1 MALEEEFL
9 KLSGTNY
16 WLAEFTSLYGD
27 FNEYDFT
34 EDYET
39 LEQWYDE
46 TYEKYKNDRG
56 VKQNPLI
63 GSDIDTIISS
73 EYTINYQVEATKH
86 YVENIYAELGI
97 DMTVDDFIAKNA
109 LMAEYMM
116 QNSNFDDVIKDY
128 NVSIKFVVDN
138 LQRGTFEEKNGT
150 TAVLSDFQTI
160 EFDDTIEKVGSLD
173 KDNDTLTNKAEL
185 GEVKWQDI
193 TGFVEKMY
201 QSKYGTNMTMYES
214 KVDEMV
220 INNGGYTDFYGN
232 FVFGHVKK
240 EKDLLGNIKVFYRV
254 YDYKSNPVLKDTDF
268 DGMDDAAD
276 SRPKDNKFQGMAK
289 IERNQNLKVDYHNDY
304 RHFFIDNNKYN
315 SELAEMSLM
324 ISNLANDED
333 RTLDIY
339 QGGTQVG
346 MMNTGGVFIGNMNIT
361 EYLSKIGFVPLT
373 TMSLSNGKAY
383 LSYKIV
389 NYYGKEKLIFGIFI
403 GGFDDEESYIKF
415 ITDTNNMH
423 QNYEEI
429 VNSIVNKIDNLKNL
443 DLIKH
448 YLNGQNYCY
457 FITGKGIAGAV
468 AAEVA
473 TKLGDTH
480 NIYCYTFGMPNIKNS
495 PTLSYIKNIVN
506 EDDLLTKIHSD
517 IGQDGDVYN
526 KSIYWD
532 LIPEYRHYVE
542 SPNRYKGNY
551 KKTNTIRDNLE
562 DIKRSL
568 GWSDETRN
576 IFTRELSEYLYSQIG
591 ERIIT
596 LHDEIFHDSR
606 DYSTANN
613 EIEERLV
620 EIEEFTDSLTT
631 ANSTKAYWCLVKVLD
646 GYDSKYYYEEEKK
659 FYTDK
664 VQGMTGTQEITI
676 GDDELGDLDGYPFAE
691 YNDVDI
697 VYDASDEETVHIK
710 NFMYSNYTI
719 DSNGGDNVERNINY
733 VKFWKDGTD
742 NGKLS
747 EYKAGDY
754 NMHTVFTSEKKNQYY
769 KNFEKSEGRVFIKNV
784 DGIYT
789 IYGRILAA
797 FPPALKGE
805 EEESNE
811 FKKSTSNMN
820 RVKNYKLPNKWENNV
835 KGVNS
840 QKDGGDYDGKANITL
855 GPNEMYKL
863 VDCVFENKDK
873 QQFVVPFIIMDAKKV
888 HLTPNVNDMKE
899 ISDTNPINYF
909 LSDNITKAGKMSNLT
924 DNRYGQVTEYM
935 VKDDPVRYEY
945 NIITNRTNPN
955 DEKLITR
962 EAHDNNGY
970 DSVTY
975 VSRGKPITYFSRDE
989 ARDVVNISPIE
1000 PLADGGS
1007 SKDLMEVM
1015 FGDKSKNYRLISMR
1029 IYKSKGTF
1037 TATGAKLD
1045 IRIADN
1051 NGVQLNSLWYGEKSL
1066 IDEDPN
1072 FFDEDPNTHK
1082 KKENI
1087 IVDYR

>member
-1 MALEEEFL
+1 M
-9 KLSGTNY
+9 
-16 WLAEFTSLYGD
+16 
-27 FNEYDFT
+27 
-34 EDYET
+34 
-39 LEQWYDE
+39 
-46 TYEKYKNDRG
+46 
-56 VKQNPLI
+56 
-63 GSDIDTIISS
+63 
-73 EYTINYQVEATKH
+73 
-86 YVENIYAELGI
+86 
-97 DMTVDDFIAKNA
+97 
-109 LMAEYMM
+109 
-116 QNSNFDDVIKDY
+116 
-128 NVSIKFVVDN
+128 VDN

-160 EFDDTIEKVGSLD
+160 EFDNTIEKVANQD
-173 KDNDTLTNKAEL
+173 KDSDSLTNKSEL
-185 GEVKWQDI
+185 GDTKWQDI

-201 QSKYGTNMTMYES
+201 IFKYGTNMTMYES

-220 INNGGYTDFYGN
+220 INNGGYTDFNGN
-232 FVFGHVKK
+232 FVYGHVKK
-240 EKDLLGNIKVFYRV
+240 EKDLSGNIKVFYRV
-254 YDYKSNPVLKDTDF
+254 YDYKSNPTLKDTDF
-268 DGMDDAAD
+268 DGMDDNMD
-276 SRPKDNKFQGMAK
+276 GRPKDNKFQGMAK

-304 RHFFIDNNKYN
+304 RHFYIDNNKYN

-324 ISNLANDED
+324 ISNLANDEE
-333 RTLDIY
+333 RKLNTY
-339 QGGTQVG
+339 QGGVQVG
-346 MMNTGGVFIGNMNIT
+346 MMNTGGVLIGDMTI
-361 EYLSKIGFVPLT
+361 EDYLEKIGFISLA

-389 NYYGKEKLIFGIFI
+389 NYYGKEKLIFGISI

-423 QNYEEI
+423 QKYEEV

-480 NIYCYTFGMPNIKNS
+480 NIYCYTFGMPNIKSS
-495 PTLSYIKNIVN
+495 PTLSYIKNIIN

-551 KKTNTIRDNLE
+551 KKSNTIRDNLE

-576 IFTRELSEYLYSQIG
+576 IFIRELSEYLYSQIG
-591 ERIIT
+591 GRIIT

-606 DYSTANN
+606 DYSNANN

-620 EIEEFTDSLTT
+620 EIEEFTDSLAT

-646 GYDSKYYYEEEKK
+646 GYDSKYYYGEEKK
-659 FYTDK
+659 LYNE
-664 VQGMTGTQEITI
+664 VQGFNGTQEIMI
-676 GDDELGDLDGYPFAE
+676 GDNELGNLDGYPFAE

-697 VYDASDEETVHIK
+697 DYDASDEATVHIR

-719 DSNGGDNVERNINY
+719 DSNGGDNVERDINY
-733 VKFWKDGTD
+733 VKFWKDGTN

-754 NMHTVFTSEKKNQYY
+754 SKYTVFHY
-769 KNFEKSEGRVFIKNV
+769 EGRNAYYNRFVNSGGGSFANTV

-789 IYGRILAA
+789 IHGRILAA
-797 FPPALKGE
+797 FPLALKGE

-820 RVKNYKLPNKWENNV
+820 RVKNYKLPNVWQNNAR
-835 KGVNS
+835 GINS
-840 QKDGGDYDGKANITL
+840 QKDGGDYNGKANITL
-855 GPNEMYKL
+855 GANEMYKL
-863 VDCVFENKDK
+863 VDCVFENGDG

-888 HLTPNVNDMKE
+888 HLLPNVNDVKQYL
-899 ISDTNPINYF
+899 P
-909 LSDNITKAGKMSNLT
+909 DNITRAGKMSNLT
-924 DNRYGQVTEYM
+924 DNRYGQVTEYI
-935 VKDDPVRYEY
+935 KNADPVRYEY
-945 NIITNRTNPN
+945 DIITNKIDPN

-962 EAHDNNGY
+962 NNRVNGSY
-970 DSVTY
+970 DSVNY
-975 VSRGKPITYFSRDE
+975 AYYNKPITYFSRDE
-989 ARDVVNISPIE
+989 ARAVVNISPIE
-1000 PLADGGS
+1000 PLATGGS
-1007 SKDLMEVM
+1007 SNDIMRTI
-1015 FGDKSKNYRLISMR
+1015 FGDYRDEYGNFVKDYRLISMR
-1029 IYKSKGTF
+1029 IYKDRGIFTF
-1037 TATGAKLD
+1037 NGAELD

-1051 NGVQLNSLWYGEKSL
+1051 NGVPLNSLWYGEKDI
-1066 IDEDPN
+1066 IDRYTLDTYHTENYEDYFSN
-1072 FFDEDPNTHK
+1072 YSAEHDG
-1082 KKENI
+1082 KEHNI
-1087 IVDYR
+1087 IVEY